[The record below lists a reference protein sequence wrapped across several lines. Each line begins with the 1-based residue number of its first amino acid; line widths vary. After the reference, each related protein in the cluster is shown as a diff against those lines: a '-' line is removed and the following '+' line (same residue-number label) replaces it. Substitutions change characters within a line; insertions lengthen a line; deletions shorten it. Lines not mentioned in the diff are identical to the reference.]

1 MARGHS
7 QRDVVANIYQFKV
20 NLIGRVYLFY
30 DVALLGVNLWGNLTP
45 FWGSQWGVADVSSV
59 MSTLKM
65 NKITQHRGRERPTV
79 SSDVAVCSLGLEGI
93 LVVPGDMFLSIAKV
107 LAWRCEPVCRAT
119 FGPVVHAKQSL

>member
-1 MARGHS
+1 M
-7 QRDVVANIYQFKV
+7 
-20 NLIGRVYLFY
+20 
-30 DVALLGVNLWGNLTP
+30 
-45 FWGSQWGVADVSSV
+45 SSV